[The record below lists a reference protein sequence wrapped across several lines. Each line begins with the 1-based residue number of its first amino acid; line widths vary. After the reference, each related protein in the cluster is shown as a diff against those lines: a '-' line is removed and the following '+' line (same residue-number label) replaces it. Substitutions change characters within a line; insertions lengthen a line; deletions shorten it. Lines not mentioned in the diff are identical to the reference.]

1 MLIENWNVEKFHF
14 EGLVQQTLAGS
25 HQGLKTLEVWLVTLE
40 PGYAAPPYDHFGEV
54 VMVILNGSGRALV
67 GDQSFDLVAH
77 TTLSIPPQY
86 PPAGQLQRQ
95 RRSGGPSHHELEPSA
110 GGVAPI

>member
-77 TTLSIPPQY
+77 TTLIIPPNT
-86 PPAGQLQRQ
+86 PRQ
-95 RRSGGPSHHELEPSA
+95 VINNGSEDLVVLVITSLSRLPKE
-110 GGVAPI
+110 